1 MLCLTVNLRNGKN
14 LLHSSKGYCRPNRGW
29 VYGVLLLLSVALIG
43 VVGSSDAEAC
53 GTAIFSSGQGK
64 RQSAQT
70 PQQLRALDRQHPQI
84 VNSGFVAGNRVAGER
99 TAGQRSAGA
108 THLWLELRNT
118 PVHARGVLLE
128 PVWGSGPDSLSQ
140 MWGQVHPLYDGVVEV
155 VPTQA
160 GPHRD
165 QPFTLGVRAR
175 FVLQDGSLSSPSLP
189 VFIHHAGAAVHKEG
203 VGADS
208 VLMAFCVLA
217 LLVLGIAFKR
227 EEDPVYRI
235 RIASGTAIVALF
247 FLSVAPALSWQVVND
262 TSGMAP
268 AVDCHLGDEA
278 QCATYVPDAGPN
290 PMSTSDVAAE
300 RRFEL
305 ASWMGASSALR
316 VGMVWC
322 LVLLLPAL
330 IWLMIVPTLRPA
342 QTAVAFGASA
352 AGYTFLAALFYRLCT
367 PSWMNVDVTRAFEL
381 TLLTSGT
388 IFLAIGMIIRYAL
401 QLEGP
406 TRAPLPSAVAKR
418 M

>member
-1 MLCLTVNLRNGKN
+1 MLGLIVNLRAEKK
-14 LLHSSKGYCRPNRGW
+14 LLHSPKGYCTPSRGW
-29 VYGVLLLLSVALIG
+29 VYGVLLLLSVALVG
-43 VVGSSDAEAC
+43 VGASDAEAC
-53 GTAIFSSGQGK
+53 GTAIFRSEQGK

-70 PQQLRALDRQHPQI
+70 PQQVRALDRQHPQI
-84 VNSGFVAGNRVAGER
+84 VNSGFVAASRVAEEG
-99 TAGQRSAGA
+99 TAGA

-140 MWGQVHPLYDGVVEV
+140 MWGQVHPLFDGMVEV
-155 VPTQA
+155 APVHA

-217 LLVLGIAFKR
+217 LLALGMAFKR
-227 EEDPVYRI
+227 EDNPVYRI
-235 RIASGTAIVALF
+235 RIAAGTAIVALF

-262 TSGMAP
+262 TSGMSP

-330 IWLMIVPTLRPA
+330 VWLMIVPTLRPA

-401 QLEGP
+401 QLEAP
-406 TRAPLPSAVAKR
+406 ARAPLPSAVAKR
-418 M
+418 I